1 MQLRFSEAPPDRSY
15 AEGLEME
22 RLKRLRKQMREQ
34 DDRRNPDKHDPT
46 APPVQIYVVCAW
58 KASKPN
64 SLLRSW
70 HFVTWCRGPL
80 TGHKMAQI
88 RRRYSRKRRFSKHDP
103 LTFVELR
110 VFKHIGVERLEPPV
124 YAGRRRRE
132 VA

>member
-1 MQLRFSEAPPDRSY
+1 MFESLKFREPPPP
-15 AEGLEME
+15 ENTVEIE
-22 RLKRLRKQMREQ
+22 RLKRLRRQMREQ
-34 DDRRNPDKHDPT
+34 DDKRNPNKFDPT

-58 KASKPN
+58 KATKPN

-80 TGHKMAQI
+80 TAHKIAQI

-110 VFKHIGVERLEPPV
+110 VFKHIGVERLEPPN
-124 YAGRRRRE
+124 YAPRRHHMAA
-132 VA
+132 V